1 MQTLQNLLR
10 LADSAMFFW
19 LKIRRIKSCTSTPN
33 YAILF
38 VSGLPPA
45 LLKAMLWTRLIKFI
59 PLKGVKLSCDDSKV
73 TVTSFSLPA
82 RNEYRVQVFCLNLP
96 IVLFDMSITFLNS
109 SWTELVEVEVDVK
122 ADVEVDVGV
131 EVEAEE
137 HSRKC

>member
-1 MQTLQNLLR
+1 M
-10 LADSAMFFW
+10 
-19 LKIRRIKSCTSTPN
+19 
-33 YAILF
+33 
-38 VSGLPPA
+38 
-45 LLKAMLWTRLIKFI
+45 
-59 PLKGVKLSCDDSKV
+59 SCDDSKV